1 MEPWALAPLREN
13 ESSPQMVRAGIDLV
27 LFIFVNKEVG
37 FNEKQQIQAA
47 DFPLLQVSTA
57 AV

>member
-1 MEPWALAPLREN
+1 
-13 ESSPQMVRAGIDLV
+13 MVRAGIDLL

-37 FNEKQQIQAA
+37 FNEKQQIRAA

-57 AV
+57 AA